1 MRNHPDRDLPVEF
14 RKNGDASLRMI
25 LVAEWVRL
33 QLPDLLRTIDPV
45 NPSRLLVYP
54 VQLIDAV
61 AFLEGSAADADG
73 SAGADIRRNAT
84 TCLDP
89 TACCLA

>member
-14 RKNGDASLRMI
+14 RKNGDASLTMI

-33 QLPDLLRTIDPV
+33 QLPDHLQTIDPV

-54 VQLIDAV
+54 IQQVDDA
-61 AFLEGSAADADG
+61 AFRVGSAVDAGGSVEADT
-73 SAGADIRRNAT
+73 RRNAT
-84 TCLDP
+84 ACLDP